1 MQCIAY
7 LPSVYVCRV
16 CEVCVQGIM
25 CVLCVHGMDQCVLDA
40 IIFLFPFL
48 SHPEGG
54 LEPRGLQQPSFHL
67 QSLQASV
74 FIAYTLAS
82 RHLAVTA
89 LSAFLMLPSL
99 LIPPAS

>member
-1 MQCIAY
+1 M
-7 LPSVYVCRV
+7 
-16 CEVCVQGIM
+16 
-25 CVLCVHGMDQCVLDA
+25 LCVHGMDQCVLDA
-40 IIFLFPFL
+40 IFFLFPFL

-54 LEPRGLQQPSFHL
+54 LEPRGLQQLSFHL

-74 FIAYTLAS
+74 FIAYTLAA